1 MDQNNGSST
10 TNTILWVV
18 VLVLITLLLNQG
30 DGDGV
35 VDAGL
40 EAPNAED
47 RLAKTLALVEQPMRV
62 LNNLC
67 VPEIRVL
74 IGKVRAAGADDRNP
88 IEEEIFDRL
97 DGSLGKLIA
106 EDFVDGE
113 PEGIDLMKYD
123 YVTSVARHQAE
134 TFHGISNI
142 FRSWI
147 GRCGTALEDPVSWE
161 SLGRPD

>member
-1 MDQNNGSST
+1 MDQHNGNGT
-10 TNTILWVV
+10 TNTILWIAI
-18 VLVLITLLLNQG
+18 LILITLLLNRG
-30 DGDGV
+30 DDGI

-47 RLAKTLALVEQPMRV
+47 RLAKTLAPVEQPLRV

-67 VPEIRVL
+67 VPEVREL
-74 IGKVRAAGADDRNP
+74 ITQLRTEENEGDRKR
-88 IEEEIFDRL
+88 IENEIFDIL

-106 EDFVDGE
+106 DDFERGE
-113 PEGIDLMKYD
+113 PDGVDLEMYD

-134 TFHGISNI
+134 TFHGVSDI

-147 GRCGTALEDPVSWE
+147 GDCGR
-161 SLGRPD
+161 SLAP

>member
-1 MDQNNGSST
+1 VGQDDGSST
-10 TNTILWVV
+10 TNTILWIAI
-18 VLVLITLLLNQG
+18 LVLITILLNQG
-30 DGDGV
+30 NDGGV
-35 VDAGL
+35 ADARL

-47 RLAKTLALVEQPMRV
+47 RLAKTLAQVERPMRV

-67 VPEIRVL
+67 VPELRAL
-74 IGKVRAAGADDRNP
+74 IHSLKGVEPDAAGP

-106 EDFVDGE
+106 DDFVEGE
-113 PEGIDLMKYD
+113 PEGVDLRKYR

-134 TFHGISNI
+134 TFHGISDI

-147 GRCGTALEDPVSWE
+147 GDCGNRLNREPGV
-161 SLGRPD
+161 